1 MVKISVIIPIYNVE
15 NYIEE
20 CLDSVINQTLKDI
33 EIICVN
39 DGSTDGTLNILE
51 RYAKKDNRIKLINQ
65 ENSGLS
71 VSRNVGLDHA
81 TGEYVCFLDSDD
93 YFELESFEEL
103 YNIASE
109 KKLDF
114 VFFKLIN
121 FDDETKVKERYEYFD
136 LEYLKDV
143 VGDKVFNYNDVS
155 NIVFSISV
163 TAPGKLFNHDFIRG
177 MRFPEGLIY
186 EDNPFFIEAMFKAKR
201 VYLYDKYLYNR
212 RVRSTSLTR
221 SNTEKFSD
229 CISIFNLLT
238 DITKSFGLYDK
249 YKVNLYNKKLYNTYR
264 IFKLVNEEDK
274 EDFFNKINEDFSNF
288 QEEYESDPVFN
299 ALNNKLKL
307 IFRSG
312 IYSET
317 YEEFELTIENHDLRF
332 KNKDLKKKNSNLK
345 KEIKSI
351 KTFNE
356 QILNSNSWKITKPFR
371 KFVNI
376 FRS

>member
-65 ENSGLS
+65 KNSGLS
-71 VSRNVGLDHA
+71 ASRNVGLDHA

-221 SNTEKFSD
+221 SNTEKISD

-249 YKVNLYNKKLYNTYR
+249 YKVNLYYKKLYNTYR

-317 YEEFELTIENHDLRF
+317 YEEFELTIENHELRL